1 MASWRNTRNKKHVY
15 KERKEI
21 THVRVG
27 ERNINQH
34 IKKKKYNVCKDGHK
48 TDVQEEGGKHSP
60 YQDETHL
67 PLTEACISPPN
78 MQNLRK
84 KKKII
89 KSPQFLPLFVMIDKG
104 CKKLESFT

>member
-1 MASWRNTRNKKHVY
+1 MH
-15 KERKEI
+15 KERKE
-21 THVRVG
+21 TTPVRVD

-78 MQNLRK
+78 M
-84 KKKII
+84 
-89 KSPQFLPLFVMIDKG
+89 
-104 CKKLESFT
+104 